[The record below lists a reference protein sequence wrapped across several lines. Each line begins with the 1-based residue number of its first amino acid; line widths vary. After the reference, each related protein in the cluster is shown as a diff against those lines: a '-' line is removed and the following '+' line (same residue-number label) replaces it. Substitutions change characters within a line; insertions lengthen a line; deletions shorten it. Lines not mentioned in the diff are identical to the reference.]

1 MKRILGMLV
10 LSLCTLAA
18 AAKPKEEALA
28 LAETF
33 EAGARAG
40 KVEQM
45 VSIYADDAVLMPPN
59 MPSMMGRE
67 AIAQYWG
74 GLLQMGKVDV
84 DLIMD
89 DFHVEGD
96 LAVERGRYEV
106 TAPIVESGKYL
117 LVLRKQGGKW
127 RVVTDIFNASQ
138 AAPQSQ

>member
-1 MKRILGMLV
+1 MKRTMVAIL
-10 LSLCTLAA
+10 LSLCALTAV
-18 AAKPKEEALA
+18 AKPKEEALA

-59 MPSMMGRE
+59 MPSMIGRE

-74 GLLQMGKVDV
+74 GLLQAGKVDL
-84 DLIMD
+84 DLIME
-89 DFHVEGD
+89 DFHAEGD

-106 TAPIVESGKYL
+106 TSPMVESGKYV
-117 LVLRKQGGKW
+117 LVLRKQKGKW
-127 RVVTDIFNASQ
+127 LVVTDIFNASQ
-138 AAPQSQ
+138 AAPTQ

>member
-1 MKRILGMLV
+1 MKRTMVVLL
-10 LSLCTLAA
+10 LSLCALTA

-40 KVEQM
+40 RIEQM

-59 MPSMMGRE
+59 MPAMTGRG

-74 GLLQMGKVDV
+74 GLLQGGKADV
-84 DLIMD
+84 DLIMEEFQVD
-89 DFHVEGD
+89 GD

-106 TAPIVESGKYL
+106 TSPMVESGKYV
-117 LVLRKQGGKW
+117 LVLRKQNGKW
-127 RVVTDIFNASQ
+127 LVVTDIFNASQ
-138 AAPQSQ
+138 AAPK